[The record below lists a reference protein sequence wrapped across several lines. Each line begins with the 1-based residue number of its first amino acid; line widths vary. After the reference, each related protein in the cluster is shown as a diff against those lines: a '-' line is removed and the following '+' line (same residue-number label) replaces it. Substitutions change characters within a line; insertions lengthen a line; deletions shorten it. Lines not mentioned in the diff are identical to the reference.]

1 MDKIIKQRFLDH
13 LEVANAVM
21 NSEIMG
27 QIQIVAE
34 AIKKALAE
42 GH

>member
-21 NSEIMG
+21 QSNIMG
-27 QIQIVAE
+27 QIQTVAE
-34 AIKKALAE
+34 
-42 GH
+42 